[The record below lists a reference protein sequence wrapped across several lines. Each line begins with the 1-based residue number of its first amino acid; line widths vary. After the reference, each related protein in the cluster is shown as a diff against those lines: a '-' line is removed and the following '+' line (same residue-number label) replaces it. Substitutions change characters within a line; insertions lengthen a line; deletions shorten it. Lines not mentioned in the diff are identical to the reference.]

1 MQEGFR
7 WHICDERGRVLF
19 GRRHNDQMIFARYPD
34 MTDEEKNLVISVFAF
49 SQEIP
54 EDEKMMENKEIKEMV
69 NYLNFKEEQDD
80 KDDFCG

>member
-1 MQEGFR
+1 
-7 WHICDERGRVLF
+7 
-19 GRRHNDQMIFARYPD
+19 

-69 NYLNFKEEQDD
+69 NYLNFQEEKDG